1 MYPIPSYNKLYLT
14 IVQEIRGLTGLT
26 ITDDSDAGIRAAG
39 TVSVVEGLYHHQQYI
54 QKQLFVATG

>member
-26 ITDDSDAGIRAAG
+26 ITDDSDAGIRA
-39 TVSVVEGLYHHQQYI
+39 EYR
-54 QKQLFVATG
+54 